1 MGWQMADDTPSVVLV
16 ESQNYRLFV
25 YGLENRIVK
34 LDIEMVMDVELEMP
48 VCRSGLVR
56 LARTA
61 VLAINERMD
70 TTEGSR
76 LV

>member
-1 MGWQMADDTPSVVLV
+1 MGWQMADDMPSVVIV
-16 ESQNYRLFV
+16 DSQNYWLFL

-56 LARTA
+56 LARTT
-61 VLAINERMD
+61 VLAIIERMD
-70 TTEGSR
+70 TSEGLR